1 MLLKNK
7 ANRMFL
13 IRYKL
18 LLGFGI
24 ILLLTMAGGLG
35 ILSMLERVN
44 TSYNQL
50 IESEVKIMNQTQATL
65 IKFEQ
70 AALDLRGYMLT
81 GDPNYILRYQEEMQ
95 SVQGVIN
102 ELNQSITVP
111 EGKNYV
117 NTLVKAF
124 QAFQV
129 YADQAVALKQQTIQM
144 SDKLSGYQ
152 QIEDFLNRG
161 KGSIEGVVQ
170 AGNAIVFFMDDQ
182 LAKGKQRNN
191 IIFLEIQK
199 YVVIGIISLLLVSLL
214 AAIIIIKSIS
224 QPIKDL
230 TKQVSRVAEGDLSSE
245 KVWVKSTD
253 EFMVLA
259 KAFNKMTEFLRGIL
273 LELKDKSNLVASNAQ
288 QLASTIQQASSIAA
302 TSAVAMQQ
310 IASTIQQVTGNTR
323 NVSRMAETT
332 SQQAKEGQAA
342 IDNIHYQMNQIT
354 ASTKEVG
361 QAIGKLN
368 STSQQVFQID
378 DLITEIAEQTNLLAL
393 NAAIEAARAGD
404 HGKGFA
410 VVAEEVGKL
419 AERSATAAGEIKV
432 LIATVQEEST
442 RAVGAAGAGEK
453 EVASGSQVAL
463 QVGSVLHSIIQSVE
477 VVESQIREVAAA
489 SDQMSG
495 GLSNVVDTIQE
506 QNSIMEEIASMAEG
520 FSTMAA
526 ELEQMS
532 TTFRLSEEPT
542 IQ

>member
-7 ANRMFL
+7 DNRMFS

-24 ILLLTMAGGLG
+24 ILLLTTVGGLG

-81 GDPNYILRYQEEMQ
+81 GDPNYMLRYQEGMQ

-102 ELNQSITVP
+102 GLNQGITNP

-117 NTLVKAF
+117 NTLVKSF
-124 QAFQV
+124 QDFQV
-129 YADQAVALKQQTIQM
+129 YADQAVALKQQTLQM
-144 SDKLSGYQ
+144 SDKLAGYQ
-152 QIEDFLNRG
+152 QIEDFLNKG
-161 KGSIEGVVQ
+161 KGIMEGVVQ

-182 LAKGKQRNN
+182 LVKGKQRNN
-191 IIFLEIQK
+191 IISLEIQK
-199 YVVIGIISLLLVSLL
+199 YAVIGIISLLLVSLL

-230 TKQVSRVAEGDLSSE
+230 TKQVSRVAEGDLSIE

-259 KAFNKMTEFLRGIL
+259 KVFNKMTEFLRGIL

-302 TSAVAMQQ
+302 ASAVAMQQ

-332 SQQAKEGQAA
+332 SQQAKEGQVA

-368 STSQQVFQID
+368 STSQQVFQIV

-404 HGKGFA
+404 HGRGFA

-432 LIATVQEEST
+432 LIASVQEESA
-442 RAVGAAGAGEK
+442 RAVGAAGKGEK
-453 EVASGSQVAL
+453 EVAGGSQVAL

-477 VVESQIREVAAA
+477 VVESQIREVAVA

-495 GLSNVVDTIQE
+495 GLSDVVDTIQE

-532 TTFRLSEEPT
+532 TTFRLSEET
-542 IQ
+542 